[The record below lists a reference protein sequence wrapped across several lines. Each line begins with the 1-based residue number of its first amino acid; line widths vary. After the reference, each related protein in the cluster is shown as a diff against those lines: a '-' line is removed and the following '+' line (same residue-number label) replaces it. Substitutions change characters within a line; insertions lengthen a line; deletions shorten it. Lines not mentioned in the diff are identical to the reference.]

1 MRAELI
7 DSKSKKELLEQE
19 LHTLLLQLHSAQ
31 LSHLPG
37 INGRVQDSKIDP
49 DVNIIRKKL
58 QEELK
63 KSPSHRSMLLF
74 YHLTNEKYFYCNL
87 ESNALRI
94 E

>member
-7 DSKSKKELLEQE
+7 DSKSKREILEQE

-37 INGRVQDSKIDP
+37 MNGGGGRAQDSKIEP

-58 QEELK
+58 QDELK
-63 KSPSHRSMLLF
+63 KSPSHRSKICVIV
-74 YHLTNEKYFYCNL
+74 E
-87 ESNALRI
+87 I
-94 E
+94 

>member
-7 DSKSKKELLEQE
+7 DSKSKREILEQE

-37 INGRVQDSKIDP
+37 LVGGRNQDSKIEP
-49 DVNIIRKKL
+49 DVNIIKKKL

-63 KSPSHRSMLLF
+63 KSPNHRSEYFLF
-74 YHLTNEKYFYCNL
+74 CK
-87 ESNALRI
+87 I
-94 E
+94 